1 MFHSYLAPSKASE
14 SDEWKRKL
22 EANKA
27 ASMTTAEAFTKQF
40 VHHDLEQQSL
50 QQQEFVQT
58 TTTTTTSSSSKKEV
72 TFAEGHQEFF
82 EPSVEPPVLP
92 PKTKIMNS
100 PSR

>member
-50 QQQEFVQT
+50 QQQEFFQ
-58 TTTTTTSSSSKKEV
+58 TTTSSSSKKEV